1 MGKKLLV
8 FIFCSL
14 ILSSCAP
21 ISESSN
27 FDNEIVSTNNNTLAT
42 LSESETIS
50 EESLATSSIYEDN
63 SDNETKPVED
73 DVLDYLIINDSDK
86 ESAKVVKQFVKAI
99 KDSDYESIKSLLYLG
114 ENSVITVND
123 IKTWIENSDLNI
135 LKNNDKAHVRMYYE
149 NNGVLM
155 TEVVYG
161 DDANKENINVY
172 LDLDENGHWIPR
184 MENLYRTVN
193 MVFRLGG
200 NLKIDNIDLGQILSI
215 DNQYQIS
222 LIVPNRE
229 LHIEYSTDKFG
240 VLKSDIFVEDK
251 KVSYNIDLQL
261 PADKQV
267 LALSEFKAIFN
278 NVLTGINNNEK
289 NDSFYSKYFSDNI
302 NKSQLNNFINQLS
315 SLQKQ
320 YNITSDITCE
330 NLSLSRLDNSLI
342 INDSTLSLIV
352 NFKLSFDS
360 PSSSGIEKRN
370 IEVDLEIQNDGSY
383 KIGNIFM

>member
-1 MGKKLLV
+1 MGKRLLV
-8 FIFCSL
+8 VIFCSL
-14 ILSSCAP
+14 ILSSCTP
-21 ISESSN
+21 IAESSN
-27 FDNEIVSTNNNTLAT
+27 LDNEIMSTQNNTLAT
-42 LSESETIS
+42 ISESEVIPA
-50 EESLATSSIYEDN
+50 ESLATSSVYDN
-63 SDNETKPVED
+63 SENETKPVED

-86 ESAKVVKQFVKAI
+86 ESTKVIKQFVKAI
-99 KDSDYESIKSLLYLG
+99 KESDYGTIRSLLYLG
-114 ENSVITVND
+114 ENSVINTDD

-135 LKNNDKAHVRMYYE
+135 LKNNEKVYVRMYYE
-149 NNGVLM
+149 NNGILM

-161 DDANKENINVY
+161 DDANQENINVY

-184 MENLYRTVN
+184 MENLYRTVS
-193 MVFRLGG
+193 MFFRLGG
-200 NLKIDNIDLGQILSI
+200 NLKIDGIDLGDISNI
-215 DNQYQIS
+215 DNQYKIS

-229 LHIEYSTDKFG
+229 LHMEYSTEKYG
-240 VLKSDIFVEDK
+240 TLKYDIFTEDNK
-251 KVSYNIDLQL
+251 SLYYIDMKL
-261 PADKQV
+261 PVDKQV

-278 NVLTGINNNEK
+278 NILTGINNGEK
-289 NDSFYSKYFSDNI
+289 NDSFYSKYFSDSI

-342 INDSTLSLIV
+342 LNDSVISLIV
-352 NFKLSFDS
+352 NFKLSFES

-370 IEVDLEIQNDGSY
+370 IEVDLEIQEDGSY